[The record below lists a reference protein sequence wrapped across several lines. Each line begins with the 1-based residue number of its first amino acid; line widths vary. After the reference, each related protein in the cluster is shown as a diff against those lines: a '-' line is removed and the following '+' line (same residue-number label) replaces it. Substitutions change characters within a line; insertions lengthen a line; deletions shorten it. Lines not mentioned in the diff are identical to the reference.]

1 MKRTAGT
8 SGQGEPTVA
17 PMPGTTLGL
26 LRVPGVPL
34 GPKQRVFDT
43 PGVRHAYQLTTRLPL
58 EEVSMV
64 LPRRRL
70 KPRTWRVGAGFTLLI
85 GGLARV
91 DVVEC
96 PGTTLYLTA
105 FVSDD
110 ITCHMGRSEGAE
122 ERREKHAGG
131 LLAPPLTA
139 ARLQELGPLLPRD
152 AAVEGDAWD
161 RSSADVAIAGLG
173 WVAVGVKGGARLRVW
188 APEGVA
194 VTSHAALVPDFAK
207 DFQRPG
213 WSDLL
218 PAKNRAR
225 LQEAAAAAEAGE
237 SLSGGGGGGGSGGGG
252 GAAAAEEEGLGEEGG
267 DRDGWREGGGA
278 RAQGPR
284 RGGRRGG
291 GGRGGGR
298 GGRGGRGGG
307 GGRSG
312 GRGQQQKRAA
322 AGAR

>member
-8 SGQGEPTVA
+8 GGQGEPTVA

-43 PGVRHAYQLTTRLPL
+43 PGVRHAYQLTARLRL
-58 EEVSMV
+58 EEASMV

-70 KPRTWRVGAGFTLLI
+70 KPRTWRVGAGSTLLI

-91 DVVEC
+91 DVLEA
-96 PGTTLYLTA
+96 PGPTLYLTA

-110 ITCHMGRSEGAE
+110 ITCHMGRSEGAA

-131 LLAPPLTA
+131 LLAPPLDGG
-139 ARLQELGPLLPRD
+139 RLADLGPLAPRD
-152 AAVEGDAWD
+152 AAVDGDAWD
-161 RSSADVAIAGLG
+161 RSSVDVAVAGLG
-173 WVAVGVKGGARLRVW
+173 WVGVGVKGRAKLRVW

-194 VTSHAALVPDFAK
+194 VTTHDALVPDYAK
-207 DFQRPG
+207 DFQKLG

-218 PAKNRAR
+218 PVKTRAR
-225 LQEAAAAAEAGE
+225 MREAAERAAA
-237 SLSGGGGGGGSGGGG
+237 GGGGGGGAAREGEEDEDEAAAERGGGG
-252 GAAAAEEEGLGEEGG
+252 GARAEA
-267 DRDGWREGGGA
+267 RGGG
-278 RAQGPR
+278 
-284 RGGRRGG
+284 GG

-298 GGRGGRGGG
+298 GR

-312 GRGQQQKRAA
+312 GRSGRGGPGQRQGRAA